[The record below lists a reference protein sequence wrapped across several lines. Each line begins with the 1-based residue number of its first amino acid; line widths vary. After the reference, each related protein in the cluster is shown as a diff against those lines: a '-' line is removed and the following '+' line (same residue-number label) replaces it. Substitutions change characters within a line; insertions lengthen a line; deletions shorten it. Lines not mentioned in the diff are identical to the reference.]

1 MPPSTFAGAIEAR
14 AEATP
19 AIVAILGSGDKI
31 YRGLVPQPTPD
42 RPDAGMPYVELHEI
56 GNPVLYRTTGGH
68 QVKQPRV
75 QAVFCAKTDAT
86 TVALLG
92 AWRQTFHGA
101 MDPPLDLAPG
111 IRPLPGSVEIGDD
124 YLGARDELSP
134 GGVRQ
139 YRRIVEM
146 TALLDYDPP
155 A

>member
-1 MPPSTFAGAIEAR
+1 MPPSTFAGAIEVR
-14 AEATP
+14 VRQTP
-19 AIVAILGSGDKI
+19 GLTALVGNRV
-31 YRGLVPQPTPD
+31 YRGLGPQG
-42 RPDAGMPYVELHEI
+42 AAMPYVELHEI

-75 QAVFCAKTDAT
+75 QAVFCAPDDAT
-86 TVALLG
+86 TVAVLA

-101 MDPPLDLAPG
+101 MEPPLDLAPG